1 MNALQTSILGYAL
14 RIARP
19 EFLLGVPVALLLLAL
34 ALLYASRRRRRLE
47 KLFAPG
53 LLPRVLPGAAPGRLA
68 IKHGS
73 TAFALLLFSVAL
85 AQPQCGTRTQ
95 LAKRYGIDL
104 VVALDASRS
113 MLARDI
119 KPSRLERAKLELA
132 SLLDRL
138 KGDRV
143 GIVVFAGDAFTQS
156 PLTTDYAAAKMFLKA
171 VDASAIPIA
180 GTNIARALEESK
192 DLLVNSDRGAKGRAI
207 VLLTDGEDTAD
218 SDTMARV
225 GELEQLGVRVITVG
239 IGSATGEPIPEFDKH
254 GNFTGY
260 KKDRSG
266 NTVVSRLDETGLKT
280 IAERTGGVY
289 VHSVT
294 GSVGVHEVAEELERM
309 EKAEFE
315 SRLTVKFEDRYY
327 LAALPGLMLLLIGA
341 AIRPGREVRRTGTME
356 GEA

>member
-19 EFLLGVPVALLLLAL
+19 EFLVGVPIALLLLVL
-34 ALLYASRRRRRLE
+34 ALLFAARRRRRLE
-47 KLFAPG
+47 TLFAPG

-68 IKHGS
+68 LKHAS
-73 TAFALLLFSVAL
+73 SALALLLFSIAL
-85 AQPQCGTRTQ
+85 SQPQCGTRTQ

-119 KPSRLERAKLELA
+119 KPSRLERAKLEL
-132 SLLDRL
+132 SGLLDRL

-156 PLTTDYAAAKMFLKA
+156 PLTTDYAAAKMFLRA
-171 VDASAIPIA
+171 IDASAIPIP

-192 DLLVNSDRGAKGRAI
+192 DLLLNSDRGAKGRAI

-218 SDTMARV
+218 SDAMERV
-225 GELEQLGVRVITVG
+225 KELESLGIRVITVG
-239 IGSATGEPIPEFDKH
+239 IGSASGEPIPEFDRR

-260 KKDRSG
+260 KKDRDG
-266 NTVVSRLDETGLKT
+266 NTVVSRLDESGLKT

-289 VHSVT
+289 IHSVT

-315 SRLTVKFEDRYY
+315 SRLTVQYEDRYY

-341 AIRPGREVRRTGTME
+341 AIRPGREPSRVADRE
-356 GEA
+356 GRA